1 MIFFNHFS
9 SSFKDPHPAIKFR
22 EKNEIKEL
30 SLEDQTFDEIQAEK
44 SHQQYYTTPEETTDL
59 EENCNRNG

>member
-30 SLEDQTFDEIQAEK
+30 SLEDQTFDEI
-44 SHQQYYTTPEETTDL
+44 
-59 EENCNRNG
+59 